1 MTKEKYNCPVSKT
14 WGLLVLIVG
23 ILYLGQDLG
32 WWSFWELKWW
42 TVAFLIVGIHKFQ
55 KAIK

>member
-1 MTKEKYNCPVSKT
+1 MVKKECCCSTSKT

-32 WWSFWELKWW
+32 WWSFWALNWW
-42 TVAFLIVGIHKFQ
+42 TVAFLIIGIHKFQ